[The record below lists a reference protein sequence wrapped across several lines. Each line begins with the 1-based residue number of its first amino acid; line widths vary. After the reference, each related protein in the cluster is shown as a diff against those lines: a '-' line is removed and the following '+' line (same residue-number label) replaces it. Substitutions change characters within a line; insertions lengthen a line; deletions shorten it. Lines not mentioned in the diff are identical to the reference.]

1 MEPQT
6 TIPPHPY
13 GVEPAGSAF
22 ARNLSIATSRRG
34 LGQLAT
40 VDDATVLHALGYA
53 DGSALCALAI
63 ASGALRCFASTE
75 DLWRGVALRRAGDDG
90 AITYRGGSWK
100 QSVVGAPRANVA
112 KRLFSDALYHSH
124 RLVHA
129 APLSSSG
136 LGSCARRR
144 VDEAVRMVERVR
156 EEAF

>member
-1 MEPQT
+1 MEPQAA
-6 TIPPHPY
+6 IPPHPY
-13 GVEPAGSAF
+13 GVAPAGSAF

-53 DGSALCALAI
+53 DGASLCVLAI

-112 KRLFSDALYHSH
+112 KRLFSDALYHSR
-124 RLVHA
+124 RLCPRVAWAPAPGA
-129 APLSSSG
+129 ARQIYPSAPSSRTLSG
-136 LGSCARRR
+136 PACLL
-144 VDEAVRMVERVR
+144 
-156 EEAF
+156 

>member
-53 DGSALCALAI
+53 DGASLCALAI

-112 KRLFSDALYHSH
+112 KRLFSDAL
-124 RLVHA
+124 
-129 APLSSSG
+129 
-136 LGSCARRR
+136 
-144 VDEAVRMVERVR
+144 
-156 EEAF
+156 